1 LRPQGGA
8 CLREHEGVTAVRP
21 ERALLVFAAA
31 VFAFHHLPT
40 LLGDA
45 GEWIDLVTPFAV
57 IGAAGATL
65 ITLGAPSTA
74 LAVALLAG
82 LLYVD
87 GHGIHLAANSIAA
100 EPLTGEAARVA
111 DFWDER
117 FSHVE
122 WHVGWI
128 GLLASFCL
136 AERALMRDRAL
147 RLERRARVATALLL
161 GFTLFTN
168 TVEGG
173 TWWLELAAAALFA
186 GWAVRD
192 RRQLLVTCAAALAL
206 AAALIGV
213 WAVWQGGVPQF
224 SETGLI

>member
-1 LRPQGGA
+1 
-8 CLREHEGVTAVRP
+8 VTAVRP
-21 ERALLVFAAA
+21 ERAFLAFAAA
-31 VFAFHHLPT
+31 VFAFHHMPT
-40 LLGDA
+40 LAGDA

-57 IGAAGATL
+57 IGAAAATL
-65 ITLGAPSTA
+65 IVLRAPSTA
-74 LAVALLAG
+74 LAVAFLAG

-100 EPLTGEAARVA
+100 EPLTGEAERVA

-136 AERALMRDRAL
+136 AERATTGDRPL
-147 RLERRARVATALLL
+147 RLRRRARVATVLML

-173 TWWLELAAAALFA
+173 TWWLELAAAALFV

-192 RRQLLVTCAAALAL
+192 RRQLLVTCAVALTL
-206 AAALIGV
+206 GAALIGV

-224 SETGLI
+224 SEAGLI

>member
-1 LRPQGGA
+1 M
-8 CLREHEGVTAVRP
+8 
-21 ERALLVFAAA
+21 FAAS
-31 VFAFHHLPT
+31 VFTFHHLPT
-40 LLGDA
+40 VAGDA

-57 IGAAGATL
+57 IGAAAVML
-65 ITLGAPSTA
+65 IALGAPATA
-74 LAVALLAG
+74 VSVAFLAG

-100 EPLTGEAARVA
+100 EPLAGEAESVA
-111 DFWDER
+111 HFWDER

-128 GLLASFCL
+128 GLLGAFCL
-136 AERALMRDRAL
+136 AERATAHERPL
-147 RLERRARVATALLL
+147 RLGGRVRAAAALML

-173 TWWLELAAAALFA
+173 TWWLTLAAAAVFA
-186 GWAVRD
+186 AWAVRE
-192 RRQLLVTCAAALAL
+192 RRELLVTCGSAFAA

-213 WAVWQGGVPQF
+213 WAIWQGGLPQF